1 MIYKISMSKGDAIFI
16 DEEDL
21 TKIQENIKAP
31 LIRIKNAIINP
42 SFMIS
47 ITPHEERDFIS
58 KPIIEKENGVA
69 KIIGYE
75 EVKKLQD
82 VFTTGKKNDYDGK
95 EKSVAFYNEL

>member
-1 MIYKISMSKGDAIFI
+1 MSKGDAIFI

-47 ITPHEERDFIS
+47 ITPHEERDFIN

-75 EVKKLQD
+75 EVKKLHD

-95 EKSVAFYNEL
+95 EKSVAFYNRL